1 MTSNFSQVGQSSC
14 PPPFLEAG
22 LFPETD
28 GCKYNFPLLFLE
40 GRFCSNLEGIRCCLP
55 CPHTKWLYPDNFESM
70 IEKASWIN
78 VPGLMCSI
86 FLIASF
92 VALPVSKTHRH
103 YLSVCLVTSVA
114 MMNIAFL
121 IPLGAKPAQCDDAIT
136 PNDMRSST
144 ACAISGALVIAGGW
158 FGVMWVC
165 LMTLALHLQIC
176 WQLVV
181 DNVFMCGA
189 ITAGCT
195 IPIIGLAVALC
206 LSGVSFRFGNTCHV
220 NAKNSLL
227 TLWIP
232 LLLVSSLTLFMQL
245 ATFIYCLRVYF
256 ASLGEYSAKR
266 SSSSARSLKYK
277 RNITSPK
284 QAYQRI
290 RTVIEH
296 QWRGIL
302 IVLVIV
308 ADVIFFAI
316 VFVSLNQVES
326 VLARGNDSIIP
337 WLNCL
342 VETGGDKEICF
353 LGNKIPRISEAA
365 VMSVLVLLSVSICI
379 ADRHV
384 LQLNGFW
391 CLLLLGR
398 YSMIVGWWELISG
411 KNRRDSE
418 IISVDGHVCKVPA
431 NYEMLANMK
440 DCGRHQGSIT
450 NPPKS
455 VFYSSKDRREL
466 PDTPRMWSSA
476 ASTLDH
482 HKQESR
488 TLIF

>member
-1 MTSNFSQVGQSSC
+1 MSSNFSQAGQSSC
-14 PPPFLEAG
+14 PRPFLEAG

-28 GCKYNFPLLFLE
+28 GFLE
-40 GRFCSNLEGIRCCLP
+40 GRFCSNLEGMSCCLP

-136 PNDMRSST
+136 PNDMRSSS

-195 IPIIGLAVALC
+195 IPIIGLAVTLS

-220 NAKNSLL
+220 NAQNSLL

-256 ASLGEYSAKR
+256 ASLGEYSAK
-266 SSSSARSLKYK
+266 SSSSSSRSLKYK

-326 VLARGNDSIIP
+326 VLAKGNENIIP

-353 LGNKIPRISEAA
+353 LGNKIPRISEAT
-365 VMSVLVLLSVSICI
+365 VMSVLVLLS
-379 ADRHV
+379 
-384 LQLNGFW
+384 LNGFW

-411 KNRRDSE
+411 KSRRDSE
-418 IISVDGHVCKVPA
+418 IISTNGHVCKDPA

-440 DCGRHQGSIT
+440 VCGGHQCPIT
-450 NPPKS
+450 NPPKA
-455 VFYSSKDRREL
+455 VPYSSQGRMEL
-466 PDTPRMWSSA
+466 PDTPFMWSSA
-476 ASTLDH
+476 ALTLDH
-482 HKQESR
+482 LEQESR
-488 TLIF
+488 TLI